1 MYKELIPGLSKR
13 SALVGEHINRTNV
26 SPQVTPATRSQS
38 HLGGARSRSPASA
51 LCFFF
56 AAIGELKLEQL
67 LPVGE
72 LASVEFRFGNYEC
85 NGLLKCSQSENLG
98 EALQNFLNCNV
109 I

>member
-13 SALVGEHINRTNV
+13 SALVGEHIKRRNV

-51 LCFFF
+51 LCFCF

-72 LASVEFRFGNYEC
+72 LAS
-85 NGLLKCSQSENLG
+85 S
-98 EALQNFLNCNV
+98 ALVCRIQIWKL
-109 I
+109 